1 MIAKIRNKDKVYD
14 SVVFAVSYKSRKSKV
29 IVFDETYNKLIVLN
43 YSWNSEID
51 VMFTNYDT
59 ENYRINEDKFKV
71 YWNNKNFFKLV
82 ENEQYGEDI
91 LQEAKNMQSKIV
103 KKEWYEVNNNYDLQ
117 GLFFTVG
124 DFHDACVIKIN
135 EKEQYTEILID
146 TTWGFYV
153 LLKCYDVIDNTLDL
167 NYYFQDCKYSYKDGI
182 IEILFDDE
190 FSGLE
195 QLKCKKIEYKYY
207 YERKYKVNSY
217 SIENEMIVINNNK
230 KDEIKIYLN
239 LIDREIFSTAEK
251 ANIGMMQYFDNLSTY
266 TFVLEDTFI
275 VLKIYPKQN
284 EHIEEYKKRVENIKN
299 ELVEKD
305 LFLYD
310 IYQEEL
316 FEDDRESFGN
326 VIFEEQQSD
335 YSTFFYMFK
344 YTCIPVIG
352 NIIFWL
358 IIQLCNPQMDWILF
372 YVFGLGISFVVSLMI
387 LIIGLVQYPKM
398 KNTISLYED
407 GVVCRG
413 IVNITLAY
421 SSILEIRNGK
431 KIVLVTN
438 FGEFKML
445 RSRNNNKIYEI
456 LLEKINENKN

>member
-1 MIAKIRNKDKVYD
+1 MIAKIRNKDKAYD
-14 SVVFAVSYKSRKSKV
+14 SVVFAVSYKNRKSKV
-29 IVFDETYNKLIVLN
+29 IVFDETYTKLISLN
-43 YSWNSEID
+43 YSFNSEID

-71 YWNNKNFFKLV
+71 YWNNKKFFKLV

-103 KKEWYEVNNNYDLQ
+103 KKEWYEANDYYDLQ
-117 GLFFTVG
+117 GLIFTVG

-153 LLKCYDVIDNTLDL
+153 LLKCYDVIDNTLNL

-195 QLKCKKIEYKYY
+195 KLKCQKIEYKYY

-217 SIENEMIVINNNK
+217 SIENDLIIVNK
-230 KDEIKIYLN
+230 NQTDEIKIDLN

-251 ANIGMMQYFDNLSTY
+251 ANIGMMKYFDSLSTY

-275 VLKIYPKQN
+275 VLKIYPKQY
-284 EHIEEYKKRVENIKN
+284 EDIENYKKRVENIKN
-299 ELVEKD
+299 ELFEKD

-310 IYQEEL
+310 IYQEDL

-326 VIFEEQQSD
+326 VIFEEEQID
-335 YSTFFYMFK
+335 YSNFFYMFK
-344 YTCIPVIG
+344 YTCIPLIG

-358 IIQLCNPQMDWILF
+358 IIKLCNSQMKWMIF
-372 YVFGLGISFVVSLMI
+372 YIFGLGITFVVSLMI
-387 LIIGLVQYPKM
+387 LIIGLVQNSEIKDS
-398 KNTISLYED
+398 IVLYED
-407 GVVCRG
+407 GVVCTG
-413 IVNITLAY
+413 IANISLAY
-421 SSILEIRNGK
+421 SSIIDIK
-431 KIVLVTN
+431 KSKRIVLVTN
-438 FGEFKML
+438 FGKFKML
-445 RSRNNNKIYEI
+445 RSKNNDKIYKI
-456 LLEKINENKN
+456 LLEKIKGNKN

>member
-14 SVVFAVSYKSRKSKV
+14 SVVFAVSYKYRKSKV
-29 IVFDETYNKLIVLN
+29 IVFDETYTKLIVLN
-43 YSWNSEID
+43 YSWNSEIE

-71 YWNNKNFFKLV
+71 YWKNKNFFKLV

-91 LQEAKNMQSKIV
+91 LQEAKNMQSKV
-103 KKEWYEVNNNYDLQ
+103 EKKEWYEVNDYYDLQ
-117 GLFFTVG
+117 GLIFSVG

-135 EKEQYTEILID
+135 EKERYTEILID

-153 LLKCYDVIDNTLDL
+153 LLKCYDVINNTLDL

-195 QLKCKKIEYKYY
+195 LKCKKIEYKYY

-217 SIENEMIVINNNK
+217 SIENDLIIVNK
-230 KDEIKIYLN
+230 NQTDEIMVNLN
-239 LIDREIFSTAEK
+239 LIDRTIFSTAEK
-251 ANIGMMQYFDNLSTY
+251 ANIGMMKYFDNLSTY

-275 VLKIYPKQN
+275 VLKNYPKQY
-284 EHIEEYKKRVENIKN
+284 EDIENYKKRVENIKN

-335 YSTFFYMFK
+335 YNALFYMFK
-344 YTCIPVIG
+344 YTCIPMIG

-358 IIQLCNPQMDWILF
+358 IIKLCNSQMKWMVF
-372 YVFGLGISFVVSLMI
+372 YIFGLGITFVVSLMI
-387 LIIGLVQYPKM
+387 LIIGLIQYPEM
-398 KNTISLYED
+398 KNTITLYED
-407 GVVCRG
+407 GVVCSG
-413 IVNITLAY
+413 IVNISLAY
-421 SSILEIRNGK
+421 SSILKIRNGK

-438 FGEFKML
+438 FGKIKML
-445 RSRNNNKIYEI
+445 RSKNNNKIYEI
-456 LLEKINENKN
+456 LSEKIKDNNN

>member
-14 SVVFAVSYKSRKSKV
+14 SVVFAVSYKYRKSKV
-29 IVFDETYNKLIVLN
+29 IVFDETYTKLIVLN
-43 YSWNSEID
+43 YSWNSEIE

-71 YWNNKNFFKLV
+71 YWKNKNFFKLV

-91 LQEAKNMQSKIV
+91 LQEAKNMQSKV
-103 KKEWYEVNNNYDLQ
+103 EKKEWYEVNDYYDLQ
-117 GLFFTVG
+117 GLIFSVG

-135 EKEQYTEILID
+135 EKERYTEILID

-153 LLKCYDVIDNTLDL
+153 LLKCYDVINNTLDL

-195 QLKCKKIEYKYY
+195 LKCKKIEYKYY

-217 SIENEMIVINNNK
+217 SIENDLIIVNK
-230 KDEIKIYLN
+230 NQTDEIMVNLN
-239 LIDREIFSTAEK
+239 LIDRTIFSTAEK
-251 ANIGMMQYFDNLSTY
+251 ANIGMMKYFDNLSTY

-275 VLKIYPKQN
+275 VLKIYPKQY
-284 EHIEEYKKRVENIKN
+284 EDIENYKKRVENIKN

-335 YSTFFYMFK
+335 YNALFYMFK
-344 YTCIPVIG
+344 YTCIPMIG

-358 IIQLCNPQMDWILF
+358 IIKLCNSQMKWMVF
-372 YVFGLGISFVVSLMI
+372 YIFGLGITFVVSLMI
-387 LIIGLVQYPKM
+387 LIIGLIQYPEM
-398 KNTISLYED
+398 KNTITLYED
-407 GVVCRG
+407 GVVCSG
-413 IVNITLAY
+413 IVNISLAY
-421 SSILEIRNGK
+421 SSILKIRNGK

-438 FGEFKML
+438 FGKIKML
-445 RSRNNNKIYEI
+445 RSKNNNKIYEI
-456 LLEKINENKN
+456 LSEKIKDNNN

>member
-29 IVFDETYNKLIVLN
+29 IVFDETYTKLIVLN
-43 YSWNSEID
+43 YLWNSEID

-91 LQEAKNMQSKIV
+91 LQEAKNMQSNIV
-103 KKEWYEVNNNYDLQ
+103 KKEWYEVNDYYDLQ
-117 GLFFTVG
+117 GLIFTVG
-124 DFHDACVIKIN
+124 DFHDACVIKID

-146 TTWGFYV
+146 TKWGFYV

-195 QLKCKKIEYKYY
+195 KLKCKKIEYKYY
-207 YERKYKVNSY
+207 YERKYKVDSY
-217 SIENEMIVINNNK
+217 SIENEMIIINNNK
-230 KDEIKIYLN
+230 KDEIKIDLN
-239 LIDREIFSTAEK
+239 LIDGEIFSTAEK
-251 ANIGMMQYFDNLSTY
+251 TNIGMMQYFDNLSTY
-266 TFVLEDTFI
+266 TFVQEDTFI
-275 VLKIYPKQN
+275 VLKIYPKQY
-284 EHIEEYKKRVENIKN
+284 EDIEYYKKRVENIKN
-299 ELVEKD
+299 ELVKKD

-326 VIFEEQQSD
+326 VIFEEEQND
-335 YSTFFYMFK
+335 YSIFFYMFK
-344 YTCIPVIG
+344 STCIPLIG

-358 IIQLCNPQMDWILF
+358 IIKLCNSQMKWMIF
-372 YVFGLGISFVVSLMI
+372 YIFGLGITFVVSLVI
-387 LIIGLVQYPKM
+387 LIIGLVLNSEM
-398 KNTISLYED
+398 KDSIVLYED
-407 GVVCRG
+407 GVVCTG
-413 IVNITLAY
+413 IANISLAY
-421 SSILEIRNGK
+421 SSIIDIK
-431 KIVLVTN
+431 KSKRIILVTK
-438 FGEFKML
+438 FGKFKML
-445 RSRNNNKIYEI
+445 RSKNNDKIYKI
-456 LLEKINENKN
+456 LLEKIKENKN

>member
-14 SVVFAVSYKSRKSKV
+14 SVVFAVSYKYRKSKV
-29 IVFDETYNKLIVLN
+29 IVFNETYTKLIVLN
-43 YSWNSEID
+43 YSWNSEIE
-51 VMFTNYDT
+51 VKFTNYDT

-71 YWNNKNFFKLV
+71 YWKNKNFFKLV

-91 LQEAKNMQSKIV
+91 LQEAKNMQSKV
-103 KKEWYEVNNNYDLQ
+103 EKKEWYEVNDYYDLQ
-117 GLFFTVG
+117 GLIFSVG

-153 LLKCYDVIDNTLDL
+153 LLKCYDVINNTLDL

-195 QLKCKKIEYKYY
+195 LKCKKIEYKYY
-207 YERKYKVNSY
+207 YERKYIVNSY
-217 SIENEMIVINNNK
+217 SIENDLIIVNK
-230 KDEIKIYLN
+230 NQTDEIMVDLN
-239 LIDREIFSTAEK
+239 LIDRTIFSTAEK
-251 ANIGMMQYFDNLSTY
+251 ANIGMMKYFDNLSTY

-275 VLKIYPKQN
+275 VLEIYPKQY
-284 EHIEEYKKRVENIKN
+284 EDIENYKNRVENIKN

-335 YSTFFYMFK
+335 YNAFFYMFK
-344 YTCIPVIG
+344 YTCIPMIG

-358 IIQLCNPQMDWILF
+358 IIKLCNSQMKWMVF
-372 YVFGLGISFVVSLMI
+372 YIFGLGITFVVSLMI
-387 LIIGLVQYPKM
+387 LIIGLIQYPEM
-398 KNTISLYED
+398 KNTITLYED
-407 GVVCRG
+407 GVVCSG
-413 IVNITLAY
+413 IVNISLSY
-421 SSILEIRNGK
+421 SSILKIRNGK
-431 KIVLVTN
+431 KIILVTN

-456 LLEKINENKN
+456 LSEKIKENDN